1 MRISFFRPASALN
14 SKPEKPLDLI
24 YSFFAPFLLRSYIHP
39 QLAPSFLWSRDC
51 AKQANGKQ
59 PKYMLSGKAFPIRM
73 GRREGDGKRG
83 LHHKKGNAR
92 DKYLWL
98 EGQYFIALLLIQYNM
113 DPNITIQLYLT
124 HSGWMEHFAIPL
136 RHYPLLHYPASY
148 SWTESPC
155 HIKCPCSI
163 QCTYTMSII
172 GFPSPMLDTHSPF
185 SLSCPSPPCCLSK
198 WN

>member
-24 YSFFAPFLLRSYIHP
+24 YSFLPLFFYQVTYIPSSLLLSSDPEIV
-39 QLAPSFLWSRDC
+39 QNKQMGSSQNIFCLEKPS
-51 AKQANGKQ
+51 
-59 PKYMLSGKAFPIRM
+59 PSG
-73 GRREGDGKRG
+73 GEGEREGKRG
-83 LHHKKGNAR
+83 LDHKKGNAR
-92 DKYLWL
+92 DKYWRL
-98 EGQYFIALLLIQYNM
+98 EGQYFVALPLMKYNM
-113 DPNITIQLYLT
+113 APNITIQLCFT
-124 HSGWMEHFAIPL
+124 HSGWKKHLAIPL
-136 RHYPLLHYPASY
+136 RHYPPHYPASY

>member
-24 YSFFAPFLLRSYIHP
+24 YSFLPLFFYRVTYIPSSLLLSSDPEIVQNKQMGSSQNIFCLEKHS
-39 QLAPSFLWSRDC
+39 PSGREER
-51 AKQANGKQ
+51 G
-59 PKYMLSGKAFPIRM
+59 RE
-73 GRREGDGKRG
+73 GRRG
-83 LHHKKGNAR
+83 LYHKKGNAR
-92 DKYLWL
+92 DKYLRL
-98 EGQYFIALLLIQYNM
+98 EGQYFVALLLIQYNM
-113 DPNITIQLYLT
+113 VPNITIQLIQGGRNILQYP
-124 HSGWMEHFAIPL
+124 FVIIP
-136 RHYPLLHYPASY
+136 HYPASY

-198 WN
+198 